1 MGPPKRKQPEPNT
14 ATASRTE
21 AAPSAPDP
29 LAIYFDADAPPEAP
43 KWGSDPDALKGKSSE
58 FLVSL
63 INTKNPTTGQTSSNC
78 QVLYCLP
85 FAMNAKQDEI
95 TAAVNKVAFGG
106 SCSAVV
112 PLLTSPSHATM
123 LTISRARPVAEK
135 DPAAERAALDR
146 EVTQRHP

>member
-29 LAIYFDADAPPEAP
+29 LAINFDADAPPEAP

-58 FLVSL
+58 FMVSL
-63 INTKNPTTGQTSSNC
+63 INTKNPATGQTSSNC

-95 TAAVNKVAFGG
+95 TAAVTKVAFGG

-112 PLLTSPSHATM
+112 PLLTSPPM
-123 LTISRARPVAEK
+123 PPCSRFARSPCRRK
-135 DPAAERAALDR
+135 RSR
-146 EVTQRHP
+146 R